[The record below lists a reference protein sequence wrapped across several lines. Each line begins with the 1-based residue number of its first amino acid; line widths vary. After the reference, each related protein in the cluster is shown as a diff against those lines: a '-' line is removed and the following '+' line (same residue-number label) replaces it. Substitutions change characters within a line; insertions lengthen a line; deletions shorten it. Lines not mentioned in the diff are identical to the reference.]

1 MLDLDA
7 ADVET
12 VARPAARSSSDT
24 KAAIAYLI
32 ASGATATYTTTTR
45 DFVPIRS
52 GSQIAANAV
61 AVFWVQKKQAV
72 ALARLARRLAG
83 ADSDRDDALLALRE
97 AAAEL
102 GVTLTPHATAI
113 SRAAAA
119 VERLDAF
126 IDSLRA
132 NGGYRAFTQEYKR
145 RRLAACER
153 GEGFVTFKVA
163 EQRLKAALVPLL
175 MNGKPVV
182 GASLFAEIFK

>member
-1 MLDLDA
+1 MPMLDLDA

-72 ALARLARRLAG
+72 ALARRLAG

-126 IDSLRA
+126 IDSLSA